1 MREELQSG
9 GMGKWSRFSLGCK
22 VCDNYLRKHR
32 EGRAGLTLDPT
43 ATAGSSCAAAAGLE
57 HDFTALPNPGIPHSF
72 LPRNSQESI
81 PDPTRPLGF
90 SLLVVL
96 HRAVIAPNPGFQAA
110 GSSLTPPSTD

>member
-1 MREELQSG
+1 MREEAQRG

-43 ATAGSSCAAAAGLE
+43 ATAGSSFAGLE
-57 HDFTALPNPGIPHSF
+57 HDFPALPNPSIPHSF

-81 PDPTRPLGF
+81 PDPTRHLGF

-96 HRAVIAPNPGFQAA
+96 SCSAELLLLQTQDLRQLVQA
-110 GSSLTPPSTD
+110 